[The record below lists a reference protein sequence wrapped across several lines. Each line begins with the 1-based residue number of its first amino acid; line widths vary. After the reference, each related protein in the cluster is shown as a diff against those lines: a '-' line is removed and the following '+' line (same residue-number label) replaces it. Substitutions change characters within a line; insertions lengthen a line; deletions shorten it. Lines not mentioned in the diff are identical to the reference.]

1 MESEDA
7 AAIKQT
13 SFLYC
18 SYVSTSCMKRRQ
30 AIAVIGVATGLAGC
44 SGGGGSRAGQAI
56 STSYECDISE
66 SAGGEVSEL
75 PRPVYGSDS
84 APNTVAVFE
93 DFACPHCRD
102 FHLNNLP
109 NIKDEVNNQDSPDFN
124 IVHHDAPIPVS
135 NWSVRVAQM
144 ARFVQD
150 TVGDEAFY
158 TFSKLAYENQDN
170 YSWQA
175 LGDAAVD
182 AGILSSPC
190 GMYNAAASEQY
201 NPVISADRDYAFNE
215 LQIQGTPAVFVNGEL
230 LTQDTVSAVLETL
243 RSTNQ
248 T

>member
-1 MESEDA
+1 
-7 AAIKQT
+7 
-13 SFLYC
+13 
-18 SYVSTSCMKRRQ
+18 MKRRQ
-30 AIAVIGVATGLAGC
+30 AVAAIGVVAGLAGC
-44 SGGGGSRAGQAI
+44 SGESGGGAEQGI
-56 STSYECDISE
+56 STGYECDISE
-66 SAGGEVSEL
+66 STGEEVSEL
-75 PRPVYGSDS
+75 PRPVYGSNS

-93 DFACPHCRD
+93 DFACSHCRD

-109 NIKDEVNNQDSPDFN
+109 AIKDEMKNQDSPDFK

-150 TVGDEAFY
+150 TVGDDAFY

-170 YSWQA
+170 YSWQV
-175 LGDAAVD
+175 LGDAVVD

-190 GMYNAAASEQY
+190 GMYNAAASGKY
-201 NPVISADRDYAFNE
+201 NPVISADRDYAFDE
-215 LQIQGTPAVFVNGEL
+215 LRIQGTPAVFVNGEL
-230 LTQDTVSAVLETL
+230 LTQETVGTVLETL